1 MQIGFAPQV
10 NSCHSSINVS
20 SLLLSDRSVRSCSWP
35 HRFRPQ
41 TDQTQAFKPK
51 INLFELFDWWKR
63 SVCVFFFLKG
73 IRWRVGYH
81 GGGAQAWMKAHEHRC
96 AHTHTH
102 SLRCRFN
109 ENSLCVC
116 TYWLSGTMW
125 ISTLMKY
132 WLEILKI
139 HPTLIK
145 SSLHCFIYTTITNL
159 DEFLEQYWPLDSDI
173 CFHVWRFGNTVPRR
187 VQSIRAGEN
196 TERIERLQPM
206 RTQKR

>member
-1 MQIGFAPQV
+1 MQISFAPQV
-10 NSCHSSINVS
+10 NSSHSSINVS
-20 SLLLSDRSVRSCSWP
+20 SLLLSDGSVRSCSWP

-51 INLFELFDWWKR
+51 INLFEPFDWWKR
-63 SVCVFFFLKG
+63 SVCFLFLRELDGEWDTMEEVPRPEWKHMNTDA
-73 IRWRVGYH
+73 RT
-81 GGGAQAWMKAHEHRC
+81 
-96 AHTHTH
+96 HTRTH

-116 TYWLSGTMW
+116 TNWLSGTMR

-145 SSLHCFIYTTITNL
+145 SSLHCFFYTPITDL
-159 DEFLEQYWPLDSDI
+159 DEFL
-173 CFHVWRFGNTVPRR
+173 
-187 VQSIRAGEN
+187 
-196 TERIERLQPM
+196 
-206 RTQKR
+206 